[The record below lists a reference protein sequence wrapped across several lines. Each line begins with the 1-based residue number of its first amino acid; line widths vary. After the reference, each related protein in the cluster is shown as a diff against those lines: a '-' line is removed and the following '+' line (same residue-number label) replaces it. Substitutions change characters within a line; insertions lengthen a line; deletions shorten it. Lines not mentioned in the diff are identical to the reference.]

1 MTDITQQPF
10 FIRMK
15 EELDQ
20 LRDRKTKLASFLE
33 TESFDQQPHDIRS
46 AMTAQL
52 GAMEAYDFA
61 LTSRIIMISS
71 SAH

>member
-1 MTDITQQPF
+1 MTDITNQPF

-20 LRDRKTKLASFLE
+20 LRDRKVKLAAFLE
-33 TESFDQQPHDIRS
+33 TDSFEQQPHEIRS

-61 LTSRIIMISS
+61 LTSRIIAISN